1 MNTRTLTIKDYTQV
15 DLTQQENITVVYCRL
30 SNDDKNANE
39 SDSIANQKKIL
50 LEVVEKEQLINPIY
64 FVDDGITGTSLSYR
78 PAISRAVELVE
89 AGKVKNFIV
98 KDLSRLARNYLDS
111 GKLIEITFPEND
123 VRFIAVNDGFDSSK
137 QSDNDA
143 NLLPLRNLFNE
154 WYARDTSKKIRAVK
168 QAKAKAGERMISH
181 AIYGYKR
188 DAENP
193 KKWVIDPL
201 GAEIVQRIFSEVKA
215 GKTLYKIAR
224 DLERDHVETPSRRR
238 ISLGENTQV
247 VSLGIYNWNRS
258 MVVDIIGKMEYLGHT
273 VNGKTRR
280 KSFKDKTTIKLPKE
294 EWLIFKNTHE
304 AIIDQE
310 TFDIVQKMRQHKR
323 VSGNPRFKIGHEN
336 LFAGLVFCETCGSKH
351 YYCAF
356 EKNGQNLDHY
366 KCSKYARTFDR
377 CENPHYIRKADL
389 EDIVLTELNQL
400 LKTINFDK
408 QVFLKKLEK
417 KFQLESSKTM
427 NHQRQKL
434 LADERRYEEIDRI
447 IQRLYED
454 TLSGK
459 LTDERFMKMSQTY
472 EEEQTQLI
480 DTISVAKT
488 NLSAQEN
495 QSLDVSRFM
504 DRVKKYTQLEALS
517 VEIVN
522 ELIDKIIIHKPE
534 GTKRNRILTID
545 IHYNFIGNLKD

>member
-1 MNTRTLTIKDYTQV
+1 MNNRTLTIKDYTQV
-15 DLTQQENITVVYCRL
+15 DLAQVEEITVVYCRL
-30 SNDDKNANE
+30 SKDDKNLNE

-50 LEVVEKEQLINPIY
+50 KEVVEKEQLLNPIY

-89 AGKVKNFIV
+89 AGKVNNFIV

-123 VRFIAVNDGFDSSK
+123 VRFIAVSDGFDSSK

-168 QAKAKAGERMISH
+168 QAKAKAGERMTTNV
-181 AIYGYKR
+181 IYGYKR
-188 DAENP
+188 DPENP
-193 KKWVIDPL
+193 KNWVIDPVA
-201 GAEIVQRIFSEVKA
+201 AEVVKRIFNEAKA
-215 GKTLYKIAR
+215 GKSMAKIAKE
-224 DLERDHVETPSRRR
+224 LTLSQIETPSRRR
-238 ISLGENTQV
+238 YSLGESATTTSY
-247 VSLGIYNWNRS
+247 SLYNWHRDS
-258 MVVDIIGKMEYLGHT
+258 VVKILSKQEYLGHT
-273 VNGKTRR
+273 VNGRSYR
-280 KSFKDKTTIKLPKE
+280 KSFKDKKKILVPKE
-294 EWLIFKNTHE
+294 EWLIFEHTHE
-304 AIIDQE
+304 AIIDQD

-323 VSGNPRFKIGHEN
+323 VLGSPRFEAGHEN
-336 LFAGLVFCETCGSKH
+336 LFAGLVFCGTCDSKH

-366 KCSKYARTFDR
+366 KCSKYSRTFDR
-377 CENPHYIRKADL
+377 CENAHYIRKADL
-389 EDIVLTELNQL
+389 EEIVLAELNQL
-400 LKTINFDK
+400 LKTINFNE
-408 QVFLKKLEK
+408 QAFLKKLEK
-417 KFQLESSKTM
+417 KFQLESSKTT

-434 LADERRYEEIDRI
+434 LSDERRYEEIDRI

-454 TLSGK
+454 NLSGK
-459 LTDERFMKMSQTY
+459 LTDERFMKMSRTY
-472 EEEQTQLI
+472 EEEQNQLSEA
-480 DTISVAKT
+480 ISTAKEA
-488 NLSAQEN
+488 LSTQEN

-504 DRVKKYTQLEALS
+504 DQVKKYTQLDDLS
-517 VEIVN
+517 VEIIN
-522 ELIDKIIIHKPE
+522 ELIDKIVIHKPE